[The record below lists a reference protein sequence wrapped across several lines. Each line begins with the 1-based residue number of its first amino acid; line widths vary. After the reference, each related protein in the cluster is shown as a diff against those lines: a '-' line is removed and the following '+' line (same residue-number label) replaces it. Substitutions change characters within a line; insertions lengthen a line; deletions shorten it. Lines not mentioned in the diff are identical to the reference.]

1 MVLFFSKNERNSIN
15 LLYYYNHIPK
25 ILPAMIRVRF
35 APSPT
40 GLLHIGNARIAVFNW
55 LFAMRHKGTFI
66 LRVED
71 TDVARSEKKYVTQ
84 LIEDLHWL
92 GLTWQEGPDVGG
104 QYGPYLQ
111 SERLPIYN
119 DICQK
124 FLREGLAYRCYC
136 TPEELE
142 ERRQIAKLTGKPP
155 RYDNRCRRLT
165 DAQKKAFDSSGL
177 SFTIRFQVPDEIVV
191 FDDLIRGTCQF
202 DMSLI
207 GDFVIMRSDGTPS
220 FHFAVAVDDTLMHIT
235 HVIRGEDHLSNT
247 PCHIVLFHALQQR
260 PPQFAHLSLTMGAD
274 RTLLSKRHGA
284 FSLAEYR
291 KLGYLPAAVLN
302 YMMLLGWAPK
312 DKREKF
318 TINEIVDTF
327 DISTMSKAPSVFDQQ
342 KLDWLSGQYIR
353 EADMEMLVNLAIPYL
368 QAAGFIPL
376 EESKIDRSKLR
387 SVIDAT
393 RSNISSLSQIVQE
406 TDIFFKDTTISKKHI
421 EFLSSETSRIVL
433 SSFLTELQKLPT
445 ISPEIFQGVL
455 TTIQKET
462 NIKGKGLYLPIRIA
476 LTGREHGPELYSIA
490 NILGIDVCRKRI
502 EKFLLIENK

>member
-1 MVLFFSKNERNSIN
+1 M
-15 LLYYYNHIPK
+15 
-25 ILPAMIRVRF
+25 
-35 APSPT
+35 
-40 GLLHIGNARIAVFNW
+40 AVFNW
-55 LFAMRHKGTFI
+55 LFARRHKGAFI
-66 LRVED
+66 LRIED
-71 TDVARSEKKYVTQ
+71 TDVARSEKKYMAQ

-92 GLTWQEGPDVGG
+92 GITWQEGPDAGG

-111 SERLPIYN
+111 SERLPVYN

-124 FLREGLAYRCYC
+124 FLDEGLAYRCYC
-136 TPEELE
+136 TPEKLE

-165 DAQKKAFDSSGL
+165 DAQKKAFASSGL
-177 SFTIRFQVPDEIVV
+177 SFTVRFQVPDELLV

-247 PCHIVLFHALQQR
+247 PCHIVLFHALKQK

-284 FSLAEYR
+284 FSLTEYR
-291 KLGYLPAAVLN
+291 KSGYLPEAIIN

-318 TINEIVDTF
+318 TIDEIVDTF
-327 DISTMSKAPSVFDQQ
+327 DINAMSKAPSVFDQQ

-353 EADMEMLVNLAIPYL
+353 EANLERLTNLAIPYL
-368 QAAGFIPL
+368 QAAGFVPPD
-376 EESKIDRSKLR
+376 ESQIDRSRLR
-387 SVIDAT
+387 AVIDAT
-393 RSNISSLSQIVQE
+393 RGSISHLSQIVQE
-406 TDIFFKDTTISKKHI
+406 ADIFFKDTIVSEKHT

-433 SSFLTELQKLPT
+433 SLFLTELQKLSAV
-445 ISPEIFQGVL
+445 SPEIFQDIL
-455 TTIQKET
+455 TTIKKET

-490 NILGIDVCRKRI
+490 HILGIDVCKRRI
-502 EKFLLIENK
+502 ERFLLAQNK